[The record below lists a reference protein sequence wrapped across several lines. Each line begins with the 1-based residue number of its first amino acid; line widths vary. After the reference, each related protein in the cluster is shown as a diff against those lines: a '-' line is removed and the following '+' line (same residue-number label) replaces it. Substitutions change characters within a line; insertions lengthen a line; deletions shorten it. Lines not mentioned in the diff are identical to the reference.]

1 MKSKRKKA
9 RMNEMPK
16 VLGHGQGLT
25 SMVRKGEWQLAK
37 ETHKV
42 LPVVKKHKRSDNWK
56 KNTIPEDMRLEIA
69 KEMAGGATKEFV
81 ANKYGVSNSLVV
93 RAMNQVWIGSAVG
106 REILKNVILENGI
119 AMGMQARDKMS
130 ELSPMQSVMATG
142 IMSSKFV
149 ELDKHTSSTP
159 QEVDFNQLQE
169 IGEHLKQ
176 VADSLGVPPEEMD
189 ADEENFIDV

>member
-1 MKSKRKKA
+1 
-9 RMNEMPK
+9 MPN

-37 ETHKV
+37 ENPQVVPKKV
-42 LPVVKKHKRSDNWK
+42 KHERDHNFKSKK
-56 KNTIPEDMRLEIA
+56 IPEQLRLEVA
-69 KEMAGGATKEFV
+69 KEMAGGASKEV
-81 ANKYGVSNSLVV
+81 IAAKYGVSNSYVIT
-93 RAMNQVWIGSAVG
+93 AMNKVWMTSSVG

-119 AMGMQARDKMS
+119 AMGMQARAKMG
-130 ELSPMQSVMATG
+130 ELSAMQSVMATG
-142 IMSSKFV
+142 IMASKFV

-169 IGEHLKQ
+169 IGEHLKL